1 MQPNEMNLA
10 NMAQLAKAN
19 STNQDPQLQGSTP
32 GTQAPGLPLKGAI
45 GATPT
50 NAGPTAAGPT
60 NAGPTAAGPAATP
73 TPSPGIIAGQ
83 MLAGRRG

>member
-1 MQPNEMNLA
+1 MKRSDIDMAQPNEMNLA

-32 GTQAPGLPLKGAI
+32 GLQAPGLPLKGAI

-50 NAGPTAAGPT
+50 NAGPTAAGP
-60 NAGPTAAGPAATP
+60 AATP
-73 TPSPGIIAGQ
+73 TPNPGIIAGQ

>member
-1 MQPNEMNLA
+1 MAQPNEMNLA

-32 GTQAPGLPLKGAI
+32 GLQAPGLPLKGAI

-50 NAGPTAAGPT
+50 NAGPTAAGP
-60 NAGPTAAGPAATP
+60 AATP
-73 TPSPGIIAGQ
+73 TPNPGIIAGQ

>member
-50 NAGPTAAGPT
+50 NAGPTAAGP
-60 NAGPTAAGPAATP
+60 AATP
-73 TPSPGIIAGQ
+73 TPNPGIIAGQ